1 VARKKGSK
9 RIPVIIRSKKH
20 NPQQNTT
27 TSSQSRSIITM
38 MASPSNKKSRIPS
51 PARMRLISPVT
62 ASPTGIRRGVRRL
75 RSGTVSGGKK
85 ETKSPGSNRIRS
97 KSATPIMRSALKT
110 HMKHQ
115 QPDVTPEEDKA
126 AARAKAIADARR
138 DKLQKGMSSLDR
150 KSLDSVNA
158 HKNSIK
164 EMRMKF
170 GSTNTTTTSD
180 KKRASDPLL
189 SPVPTPR
196 STIGLEPSSTNS
208 VRRKMGLGEITPVP
222 SPRSTIGL
230 EPSSTSSARRK
241 MGLGEITPVPSPR
254 STIGLEPSSTSS
266 TRRKMGL
273 GEITVNDLDI
283 GFLKRQEQRKQL
295 QREIKAASLERQ
307 VSDAKNLI
315 QRTCTDVLTE
325 RDQLNSFQRKN
336 WSARKKLMQMEAPE
350 DSVTSLNLKIE
361 KLVRQDRVMDSDIDR
376 ANEERQTLESECADM
391 AKTISQMKYL
401 LDDLH
406 KHVVPLLSSGEPA
419 KRNPKLHFH
428 LKDSELDDTIHSMAG
443 DDEASLSIR
452 ILSSASA

>member
-1 VARKKGSK
+1 
-9 RIPVIIRSKKH
+9 
-20 NPQQNTT
+20 
-27 TSSQSRSIITM
+27 
-38 MASPSNKKSRIPS
+38 
-51 PARMRLISPVT
+51 
-62 ASPTGIRRGVRRL
+62 
-75 RSGTVSGGKK
+75 
-85 ETKSPGSNRIRS
+85 
-97 KSATPIMRSALKT
+97 
-110 HMKHQ
+110 
-115 QPDVTPEEDKA
+115 
-126 AARAKAIADARR
+126 
-138 DKLQKGMSSLDR
+138 
-150 KSLDSVNA
+150 
-158 HKNSIK
+158 
-164 EMRMKF
+164 
-170 GSTNTTTTSD
+170 
-180 KKRASDPLL
+180 
-189 SPVPTPR
+189 
-196 STIGLEPSSTNS
+196 
-208 VRRKMGLGEITPVP
+208 
-222 SPRSTIGL
+222 
-230 EPSSTSSARRK
+230 
-241 MGLGEITPVPSPR
+241 
-254 STIGLEPSSTSS
+254 
-266 TRRKMGL
+266 MGL